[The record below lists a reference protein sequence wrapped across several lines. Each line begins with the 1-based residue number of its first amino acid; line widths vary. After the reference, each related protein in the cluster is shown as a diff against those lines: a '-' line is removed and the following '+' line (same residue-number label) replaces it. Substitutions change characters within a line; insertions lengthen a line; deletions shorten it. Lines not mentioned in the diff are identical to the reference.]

1 MKKLLLLA
9 VFIPFLSLS
18 GLTQSAA
25 ENNSIDSVIRVA
37 VKSYLTNESYTRIPY
52 KDFDD
57 EINKKIND
65 DIRSRWNSMIAWM
78 LGIGGGILLF
88 FFNYTKKDI
97 QAKVSEGVNAEITKL
112 TQISKSDLDAK
123 INDIRGDFE
132 KTMDL
137 QIENSFL
144 KNYSTYISKM
154 EQMLDEINKK
164 VSANNTIILDA
175 KLEKT
180 RKEVDAKNVT
190 QKTFNDLLTM
200 LSEAENLKNVD
211 QIGQI
216 ITELSFASYYLKNEK
231 QMEGIVNKY
240 AGQWDVNIKENV
252 YLNLASGF
260 FYNYYNTGDV
270 ADRDKCLQYISLALK
285 KLPDY
290 GEALGLK
297 LEMHMLDHQKTK
309 DSNAK
314 AEYVS
319 DAMNTIAQVLQSA
332 IASKELI
339 RRFERVKTSKAEE
352 QCIAQAYTLFPEKM
366 KEIEDKAG
374 STA

>member
-1 MKKLLLLA
+1 MKKIL
-9 VFIPFLSLS
+9 IPGCFLFAFFLC
-18 GLTQSAA
+18 GHTQTTPL
-25 ENNSIDSVIRVA
+25 EDSINSVIRST
-37 VKSYLTNESYTRIPY
+37 VKSYLANESYTRIPY
-52 KDFDD
+52 KDFDE
-57 EINKKIND
+57 EINRKIND

-97 QAKVSEGVNAEITKL
+97 QTKVSEGVNAEIAKL
-112 TQISKSDLDAK
+112 TQASKSDLDGK
-123 INDIRGDFE
+123 INDIRSDFE

-144 KNYSTYISKM
+144 KNYSNYISKM

-180 RKEVDAKNVT
+180 RKEIDAKNVT

-240 AGQWDVNIKENV
+240 TGQWDVNIKENV

-270 ADRDKCLQYISLALK
+270 GDRDKCLQYISLALK

-297 LEMHMLDHQKTK
+297 LEMHMLDHQKSK
-309 DSNAK
+309 DSETK
-314 AEYVS
+314 AENIS
-319 DAMNTIAQVLQSA
+319 NAMNTIAQVLQSG

-352 QCIAQAYTLFPEKM
+352 QCISLAYVLLPEKM
-366 KEIEDKAG
+366 KEIEEKAK
-374 STA
+374 SN